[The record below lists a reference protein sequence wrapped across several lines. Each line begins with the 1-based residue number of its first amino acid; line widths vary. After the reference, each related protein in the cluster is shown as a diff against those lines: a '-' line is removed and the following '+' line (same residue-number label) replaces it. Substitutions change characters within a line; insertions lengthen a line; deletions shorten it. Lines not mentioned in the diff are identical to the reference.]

1 MYQEFFRLQQYPFQ
15 NTSDP
20 AFFYE
25 GGQQKEA
32 LARLTYGIQESKGL
46 MLITGKVGSG
56 KTMLARGFSSRL
68 GPEWHVI
75 EVNNPWITAQ
85 ELFQFVLGKITGTR
99 DGQRARK
106 VTLDMIHGTL
116 LELDAKG
123 SRVLLII
130 DEAQLLSQET
140 LEGMRF
146 LHSLESENRKLLSI
160 LMMGQEELETLLKT
174 NSLRALQQRIR
185 LTYALDYMSPD
196 ETDAYIQYRLKV
208 AGGDPYLFPRE
219 CIDLVHQA
227 SHGCPRLVNNICDD
241 TLLFAF
247 GRSQSH
253 ITSEI
258 VREAAGVLLSEEKNQ
273 NDQSPPPAQPHGR
286 DAEVVSRD
294 DGRGNEGTRH
304 HRVDSRQKGRKEKK
318 NNGRG
323 QALGKPSP
331 ETTLVYPEAGL
342 LADHDQGIQSL
353 HLPYDEMETPSRNSG
368 LWIGLV
374 VTVTVLGLIA
384 WIAWV
389 AWMDEAKPPSAA
401 TNQSAATS
409 PSTPTGQKNP
419 VVPMSPVEQLPA
431 TLEASSANPLSLP
444 RPAANH
450 KVRIDAKTPLTLLA
464 AEYFGA
470 WNATVLDILGA
481 INPGLDLEHAPSGTV
496 FQIPSLNRSD
506 LIVADRQGRFFLYY
520 ASFEDEGEAQ
530 SNLQSLRMM
539 THQASLQAA
548 QRGGKAVWR
557 LYAGPYTSNE
567 SATKAANSLWFKYL
581 PLLN

>member
-68 GPEWHVI
+68 GPEWQVI

-85 ELFQFVLGKITGTR
+85 ELFQFVLGKMTGTR
-99 DGQRARK
+99 EGQRVRK
-106 VTLDMIHGTL
+106 VTLDMIHNTL

-123 SRVLLII
+123 SRILLII

-146 LHSLESENRKLLSI
+146 LHSLESDNRKLLSI
-160 LMMGQEELETLLKT
+160 LMMGQEELEALLKT

-185 LTYALDYMSPD
+185 LTYALDYMTPD
-196 ETDAYIQYRLKV
+196 ETDAYIQHRLKV

-253 ITSEI
+253 ITSEL
-258 VREAAGVLLSEEKNQ
+258 VREAAGVLLSEEKSQ
-273 NDQSPPPAQPHGR
+273 NDQSSPPAEPQGR
-286 DAEVVSRD
+286 DAVGASRD
-294 DGRGNEGTRH
+294 GGDREGARH
-304 HRVDSRQKGRKEKK
+304 HRVDARQKGRREKK
-318 NNGRG
+318 INDRG
-323 QALGKPSP
+323 QIPGKPDPGIKPVHAQAAS
-331 ETTLVYPEAGL
+331 
-342 LADHDQGIQSL
+342 LADRDQGMQSL
-353 HLPYDEMETPSRNSG
+353 HLPYDEMEEAPSRNST
-368 LWIGLV
+368 LWIGLG

-384 WIAWV
+384 WIAWAV
-389 AWMDEAKPPSAA
+389 WMDDVKPPV
-401 TNQSAATS
+401 AATS
-409 PSTPTGQKNP
+409 KTAATPPTPATAQKNP
-419 VVPMSPVEQLPA
+419 VEPLPA
-431 TLEASSANPLSLP
+431 TPEASGANPLSLP
-444 RPAANH
+444 RPTANH

-470 WNATVLDILGA
+470 WNVTVLDILAA

-539 THQASLQAA
+539 THQALLQSA
-548 QRGGKAVWR
+548 QRGGKPIWR

-567 SATKAANSLWFKYL
+567 SANKAANTLWFKYL